1 MSCPAPI
8 TLGHPISNS
17 ISRQHYPSLIIF
29 MLPKCQF
36 HAILLKCVHL
46 RQSRYTK
53 MVLESRDL
61 LEIFIKEECGACS
74 FSPKNQMLL
83 FSLYHFRRP
92 NETNWTGLPTIILK
106 RKSWKTNHK
115 LRKRISFGSWHMS
128 KLLSNEQGG
137 RWVKPPTTYL
147 PCRWRLKYWVLQWIN
162 LCFIMSYYFTD
173 PLG

>member
-1 MSCPAPI
+1 MQFFWSVC
-8 TLGHPISNS
+8 ISDRVGILKWFWNLETS
-17 ISRQHYPSLIIF
+17 WKFYKRRMRGLF
-29 MLPKCQF
+29 VFPK
-36 HAILLKCVHL
+36 
-46 RQSRYTK
+46 
-53 MVLESRDL
+53 ES
-61 LEIFIKEECGACS
+61 
-74 FSPKNQMLL
+74 NQMIL

-92 NETNWTGLPTIILK
+92 NETNWSGLPTIILK

-162 LCFIMSYYFTD
+162 LCLIMSYYFTD
-173 PLG
+173 PLGESFRKFFITDRKTWHCNNDL